1 MRDGRF
7 RVEANEWGAVRLLS
21 EAGVP
26 FVAGPTLNIYNPET
40 LDVLAGLGATRWLP
54 PVEMSRDAL
63 AALLEH
69 APAGMET
76 EVFAYGRLPLAFSAR
91 CFTAR
96 HYNLPKDDCQFRCLD
111 HPDGL
116 LLSTREGEPFLTLN
130 GIQTQSAGVYNLI
143 GELPA
148 LRELGIASLRL
159 SPQSRHMGRVVEA
172 FRMALAGEGGAAE
185 ATGARHARA
194 GGRRLLAWPRG
205 PRIGAAAR
213 NTPDMLI
220 TRRLE
225 FDAGHR
231 IPHHAS
237 HCRHLH
243 GHRYALEITLSGQIV
258 RTEGA
263 SEQGMVLD
271 FSEVKTIANESL
283 VNLWDHAFLVYRGR
297 SRGGGI
303 SGFPPRNTRPSCC
316 DVVPTAEN
324 LAAEAFRILDA
335 AYLGTYGNR
344 LQTGAGAA
352 LRNAQQLGRRDA
364 ASEQPDLE

>member
-1 MRDGRF
+1 MNLSLGPLLYYWSRDDTRAFYAEAANWPVARVYLGESVCSRRHLLRLPDWLALAEQLTAAGKEVVLSTQTLIESESDLKTLRRIVSDGRF

-26 FVAGPTLNIYNPET
+26 FVAGPALNVYNPET

-54 PVEMSRDAL
+54 PVEMSRAAL

-185 ATGARHARA
+185 ALARVMPGPAVDGYWHGRA
-194 GGRRLLAWPRG
+194 G
-205 PRIGAAAR
+205 
-213 NTPDMLI
+213 
-220 TRRLE
+220 LE
-225 FDAGHR
+225 FSAQE
-231 IPHHAS
+231 HA
-237 HCRHLH
+237 
-243 GHRYALEITLSGQIV
+243 
-258 RTEGA
+258 
-263 SEQGMVLD
+263 
-271 FSEVKTIANESL
+271 
-283 VNLWDHAFLVYRGR
+283 
-297 SRGGGI
+297 
-303 SGFPPRNTRPSCC
+303 
-316 DVVPTAEN
+316 
-324 LAAEAFRILDA
+324 
-335 AYLGTYGNR
+335 
-344 LQTGAGAA
+344 
-352 LRNAQQLGRRDA
+352 
-364 ASEQPDLE
+364 